1 MKCGGSFSH
10 GGNGKGGQ
18 ETGMVMSIELA
29 NLVWLGASVCF
40 FVRSG
45 LLVLLGAMWKDSFLG
60 EMYPGAMP
68 TKLGRLMLN
77 SHLVQTTFA
86 LAGWNHQ

>member
-29 NLVWLGASVCF
+29 NLVWLGASVCL

-45 LLVLLGAMWKDSFLG
+45 LLVLLGAMWKDSFWV
-60 EMYPGAMP
+60 
-68 TKLGRLMLN
+68 K
-77 SHLVQTTFA
+77 SI
-86 LAGWNHQ
+86 LAQCQPS